1 MKRWYLF
8 SGILAA
14 LLGLLVIIFP
24 AFWIKLVVVILG
36 LAAIAYG
43 IYSLKITKVISDEL
57 NYRRTILIKSIVS
70 IVAGLM
76 AVLFP
81 LAIGGAAWTA
91 MIWLLIFYLLIS
103 AAAGFYAA
111 ALLKDSG
118 VERKRYIIENLL
130 LLACAVIL
138 ILISPRSLGNAIIRL
153 IGIVV
158 LVAGLALIL
167 FDVFSARGKVEVIIK
182 DERPVAEEETVNH
195 DGDAAVDSSSNDAD
209 LYQGGGS
216 LPLAPKSSLTVVA
229 PPSAGSGTATTVRSG
244 LVRYPLS

>member
-57 NYRRTILIKSIVS
+57 NYRRTIFIKSIVS

-130 LLACAVIL
+130 LLAAAVVL

-167 FDVFSARGKVEVIIK
+167 FDVFSARGEVEVIIK

-209 LYQGGGS
+209 L
-216 LPLAPKSSLTVVA
+216 
-229 PPSAGSGTATTVRSG
+229 
-244 LVRYPLS
+244 

>member
-81 LAIGGAAWTA
+81 LAIGGAAWSA

-130 LLACAVIL
+130 LLAAAVVL

-209 LYQGGGS
+209 L
-216 LPLAPKSSLTVVA
+216 
-229 PPSAGSGTATTVRSG
+229 
-244 LVRYPLS
+244 

>member
-24 AFWIKLVVVILG
+24 SFWIKLVVVMIG
-36 LAAIAYG
+36 LAAIGYG
-43 IYSLKITKVISDEL
+43 IYSLKFTKAISDDSS
-57 NYRRTILIKSIVS
+57 YRRTILIKSIVS
-70 IVAGLM
+70 IIAGVM

-91 MIWLLIFYLLIS
+91 MIWVLIFYLLLS

-130 LLACAVIL
+130 LLAVAVVL

-158 LVAGLALIL
+158 LVAGVALIL
-167 FDVFSARGKVEVIIK
+167 FDVFSTRNIVKADVVEVK
-182 DERPVAEEETVNH
+182 DEDAPVSEANTAS
-195 DGDAAVDSSSNDAD
+195 DDAAEKEQTDSE
-209 LYQGGGS
+209 
-216 LPLAPKSSLTVVA
+216 
-229 PPSAGSGTATTVRSG
+229 
-244 LVRYPLS
+244 

>member
-103 AAAGFYAA
+103 AATGFYAA

-130 LLACAVIL
+130 LLAAAVVL

-209 LYQGGGS
+209 L
-216 LPLAPKSSLTVVA
+216 
-229 PPSAGSGTATTVRSG
+229 
-244 LVRYPLS
+244 

>member
-24 AFWIKLVVVILG
+24 SFWIKLVVVIIG
-36 LAAIAYG
+36 LAAIGYG
-43 IYSLKITKVISDEL
+43 VYCLKFTKALSDDIYYK
-57 NYRRTILIKSIVS
+57 RTILIKSIVS
-70 IVAGLM
+70 IIAGVM

-91 MIWLLIFYLLIS
+91 MIWVLIIYLLAS
-103 AAAGFYAA
+103 AAIGFYAA

-130 LLACAVIL
+130 LLAVAVIL
-138 ILISPRSLGNAIIRL
+138 ILISPRALGNAIIRL

-158 LVAGLALIL
+158 LIAGIALIL
-167 FDVFSARGKVEVIIK
+167 FDVLTAKNEIKAEIIEVK
-182 DERPVAEEETVNH
+182 EETPENH
-195 DGDAAVDSSSNDAD
+195 DGDASVDTSENDGD
-209 LYQGGGS
+209 L
-216 LPLAPKSSLTVVA
+216 
-229 PPSAGSGTATTVRSG
+229 
-244 LVRYPLS
+244 

>member
-1 MKRWYLF
+1 KSGMTDFGGAFMKRWYLF

-36 LAAIAYG
+36 LAAIVYG

-130 LLACAVIL
+130 LLAAAVVL

-209 LYQGGGS
+209 L
-216 LPLAPKSSLTVVA
+216 
-229 PPSAGSGTATTVRSG
+229 
-244 LVRYPLS
+244 

>member
-1 MKRWYLF
+1 M
-8 SGILAA
+8 
-14 LLGLLVIIFP
+14 LGLLVIIFP

-130 LLACAVIL
+130 LLAAAVVL

-209 LYQGGGS
+209 L
-216 LPLAPKSSLTVVA
+216 
-229 PPSAGSGTATTVRSG
+229 
-244 LVRYPLS
+244 

>member
-24 AFWIKLVVVILG
+24 SFWIKLVVVIIG

-43 IYSLKITKVISDEL
+43 IYSLKFTKAISEDIG
-57 NYRRTILIKSIVS
+57 YRRTILIKSIVS
-70 IVAGLM
+70 IIAGVM

-91 MIWLLIFYLLIS
+91 MIWVLIFYLLLS

-118 VERKRYIIENLL
+118 LERRRYIIENLM
-130 LLACAVIL
+130 LLAIAVVL

-158 LVAGLALIL
+158 LVGGVALIL
-167 FDVFSARGKVEVIIK
+167 FDVFTSRNEVKAEVVEVK
-182 DERPVAEEETVNH
+182 DEE
-195 DGDAAVDSSSNDAD
+195 
-209 LYQGGGS
+209 
-216 LPLAPKSSLTVVA
+216 K
-229 PPSAGSGTATTVRSG
+229 SAGEDAVEKNETDSE
-244 LVRYPLS
+244 

>member
-103 AAAGFYAA
+103 AAVGFYAA

-130 LLACAVIL
+130 LLAAAVVL

-167 FDVFSARGKVEVIIK
+167 FDVFSARGEVQVIIK

-209 LYQGGGS
+209 L
-216 LPLAPKSSLTVVA
+216 
-229 PPSAGSGTATTVRSG
+229 
-244 LVRYPLS
+244 

>member
-36 LAAIAYG
+36 LAAIVYG

-130 LLACAVIL
+130 LLAAAVVL

-209 LYQGGGS
+209 L
-216 LPLAPKSSLTVVA
+216 
-229 PPSAGSGTATTVRSG
+229 
-244 LVRYPLS
+244 

>member
-70 IVAGLM
+70 IVAGAM

-167 FDVFSARGKVEVIIK
+167 FDVFSARGEVEVIIK
-182 DERPVAEEETVNH
+182 DERPAKTEEEVVNH
-195 DGDAAVDSSSNDAD
+195 DGDAEVDSESNDTD
-209 LYQGGGS
+209 M
-216 LPLAPKSSLTVVA
+216 
-229 PPSAGSGTATTVRSG
+229 
-244 LVRYPLS
+244 

>member
-130 LLACAVIL
+130 LLAAAVVL

-167 FDVFSARGKVEVIIK
+167 FDVFSARGEVEVIIK

-209 LYQGGGS
+209 L
-216 LPLAPKSSLTVVA
+216 
-229 PPSAGSGTATTVRSG
+229 
-244 LVRYPLS
+244 

>member
-24 AFWIKLVVVILG
+24 SFWIKLVVVIIG

-43 IYSLKITKVISDEL
+43 IYCLKFTKALSDDIY
-57 NYRRTILIKSIVS
+57 YRRTILIKSIVS
-70 IVAGLM
+70 IIAGVM

-91 MIWLLIFYLLIS
+91 MIWVLIIYLLAS
-103 AAAGFYAA
+103 AAIGFYAA

-130 LLACAVIL
+130 QSCYLF
-138 ILISPRSLGNAIIRL
+138 IR
-153 IGIVV
+153 
-158 LVAGLALIL
+158 
-167 FDVFSARGKVEVIIK
+167 
-182 DERPVAEEETVNH
+182 N
-195 DGDAAVDSSSNDAD
+195 SSSI
-209 LYQGGGS
+209 LWIYTVGS
-216 LPLAPKSSLTVVA
+216 HFNSIDSKNIRPRCP
-229 PPSAGSGTATTVRSG
+229 
-244 LVRYPLS
+244 

>member
-130 LLACAVIL
+130 LLAAAVVL

-182 DERPVAEEETVNH
+182 AERPVAEEETVNH

-209 LYQGGGS
+209 L
-216 LPLAPKSSLTVVA
+216 
-229 PPSAGSGTATTVRSG
+229 
-244 LVRYPLS
+244 

>member
-24 AFWIKLVVVILG
+24 SFWIKLVVVIIG

-43 IYSLKITKVISDEL
+43 IYCLKFTKALSDDIY
-57 NYRRTILIKSIVS
+57 YRRTILIKSIVS
-70 IVAGLM
+70 IIAGVM

-91 MIWLLIFYLLIS
+91 MIWVLIIYLLSS
-103 AAAGFYAA
+103 AAIGFYAA

-130 LLACAVIL
+130 LLAVAVVL
-138 ILISPRSLGNAIIRL
+138 ILISPRALGNAIIRL

-158 LVAGLALIL
+158 LVAGIALIL
-167 FDVFSARGKVEVIIK
+167 FDVLTSKNEITAEVVEVK
-182 DERPVAEEETVNH
+182 EEAPENH
-195 DGDAAVDSSSNDAD
+195 DGDATVDASENDGD
-209 LYQGGGS
+209 L
-216 LPLAPKSSLTVVA
+216 
-229 PPSAGSGTATTVRSG
+229 
-244 LVRYPLS
+244 

>member
-24 AFWIKLVVVILG
+24 SFWIKLVVVIIG

-43 IYSLKITKVISDEL
+43 IYCLKFTKALSDDIY
-57 NYRRTILIKSIVS
+57 YRRTILIKSIVS
-70 IVAGLM
+70 IIAGVM

-91 MIWLLIFYLLIS
+91 MIWVLIIYLLAS
-103 AAAGFYAA
+103 AAIGFYAA

-130 LLACAVIL
+130 LLAVAVIL
-138 ILISPRSLGNAIIRL
+138 ILISPRALGNAIIRL

-158 LVAGLALIL
+158 LVAGIALIL
-167 FDVFSARGKVEVIIK
+167 FDVLTSKNEITAEVVEVK
-182 DERPVAEEETVNH
+182 EEAPENH
-195 DGDAAVDSSSNDAD
+195 DGDASVDASENDGD
-209 LYQGGGS
+209 L
-216 LPLAPKSSLTVVA
+216 
-229 PPSAGSGTATTVRSG
+229 
-244 LVRYPLS
+244 

>member
-1 MKRWYLF
+1 MTDFGGAFMKRWYLF

-130 LLACAVIL
+130 LLAAAVVL

-167 FDVFSARGKVEVIIK
+167 FDVFSARGEVQVIIK

-209 LYQGGGS
+209 L
-216 LPLAPKSSLTVVA
+216 
-229 PPSAGSGTATTVRSG
+229 
-244 LVRYPLS
+244 

>member
-14 LLGLLVIIFP
+14 LLGLLIIIFP
-24 AFWIKLVVVILG
+24 AFCIKLVVVILG

-130 LLACAVIL
+130 LLAAAVVL

-167 FDVFSARGKVEVIIK
+167 FDVFSARGEVQVIIK
-182 DERPVAEEETVNH
+182 DERPAAEEKTVNH

-209 LYQGGGS
+209 L
-216 LPLAPKSSLTVVA
+216 
-229 PPSAGSGTATTVRSG
+229 
-244 LVRYPLS
+244 

>member
-14 LLGLLVIIFP
+14 LLGLLIIIFP
-24 AFWIKLVVVILG
+24 AFWIKLVVIIIG

-43 IYSLKITKVISDEL
+43 IYSIKFTKEISEEL
-57 NYRRTILIKSIVS
+57 SYRRTILIKSIVS

-91 MIWLLIFYLLIS
+91 MIWVLIIYLLLS

-130 LLACAVIL
+130 LLATAVIL
-138 ILISPRSLGNAIIRL
+138 ILISPRALGNAIIRL
-153 IGIVV
+153 IGVIV
-158 LVAGLALIL
+158 LVGGIALVI
-167 FDVFSARGKVEVIIK
+167 FDLLSSKNEIEAEVTVK
-182 DERPVAEEETVNH
+182 DEDDSTATASEATAAAENH
-195 DGDAAVDSSSNDAD
+195 DGDAATDTASNDGD
-209 LYQGGGS
+209 L
-216 LPLAPKSSLTVVA
+216 
-229 PPSAGSGTATTVRSG
+229 
-244 LVRYPLS
+244 

>member
-24 AFWIKLVVVILG
+24 SFWIKLVVVIIG

-43 IYSLKITKVISDEL
+43 IYCLKFTKALSDDIY
-57 NYRRTILIKSIVS
+57 YRRTILIKSIVS
-70 IVAGLM
+70 IIAGVM

-91 MIWLLIFYLLIS
+91 MIWVLIIYLLAS
-103 AAAGFYAA
+103 AAIGFYAA

-130 LLACAVIL
+130 LLAVAVVL
-138 ILISPRSLGNAIIRL
+138 ILISPRALGNAFIRL

-158 LVAGLALIL
+158 LVAGIALIL
-167 FDVFSARGKVEVIIK
+167 FDVLTSKNEITAEVVEVK
-182 DERPVAEEETVNH
+182 EEAPENH
-195 DGDAAVDSSSNDAD
+195 DGDATVDSSSNDND
-209 LYQGGGS
+209 I
-216 LPLAPKSSLTVVA
+216 
-229 PPSAGSGTATTVRSG
+229 
-244 LVRYPLS
+244 